1 MEAPSTGSFSDLGLS
16 EPVLAAISALGE
28 LRPTRFQSVTI
39 PPLLEGRDLLGS
51 PDSPDEAA
59 AAFTIPVIE
68 RVLRDGPAYNPTAV
82 ILSPSRER
90 AIEVH
95 EAVFRYSSR
104 GSTARVLGAFE
115 GKPVTSQIG
124 PLKHGTD
131 IVAGTPGRVLEHV
144 RRRTLRIEQLKILVI
159 DGADAI
165 FEEGLDGE
173 VAEII
178 DATPK
183 TRQTIMLTGST
194 PTRVLA
200 MARRQLRDPE
210 LAGVAREDLES
221 VEAPAQP
228 PGRMVNLYFGVGSK
242 AGITPRDLVGAIT
255 SEGGLGG
262 EQIGEVSIKANF
274 SLVAVPASAAANVA
288 RKMKSSLVK
297 GRKAKIRL
305 ERFQKPSSQG
315 PRVP

>member
-159 DGADAI
+159 DGADGI
-165 FEEGLDGE
+165 FEAGLEGE

-194 PTRVLA
+194 PTPVLT

-210 LAGVAREDLES
+210 LTGVAREDFES
-221 VEAPAQP
+221 VEAPAPP
-228 PGRMVNLYFGVGSK
+228 PGRMVNIYFGVGSK

-255 SEGGLGG
+255 NEGGLGG
-262 EQIGEVSIKANF
+262 EQIGEVQVKANF

-305 ERFQKPSSQG
+305 ERFQKPS
-315 PRVP
+315 V

>member
-1 MEAPSTGSFSDLGLS
+1 MARVRITPSTLT
-16 EPVLAAISALGE
+16 PRIA
-28 LRPTRFQSVTI
+28 PT
-39 PPLLEGRDLLGS
+39 
-51 PDSPDEAA
+51 
-59 AAFTIPVIE
+59 
-68 RVLRDGPAYNPTAV
+68 
-82 ILSPSRER
+82 RER

-159 DGADAI
+159 DGADGI
-165 FEEGLDGE
+165 FEAGLEGE

-194 PTRVLA
+194 PTPVLT

-210 LAGVAREDLES
+210 LAGVAREDFES
-221 VEAPAQP
+221 VEAPAPP
-228 PGRMVNLYFGVGSK
+228 PGRMVNIYFGVGSK

-255 SEGGLGG
+255 NEGGLGG
-262 EQIGEVSIKANF
+262 EQIGDVRIKANF

-305 ERFQKPSSQG
+305 ERFQKPSD
-315 PRVP
+315 